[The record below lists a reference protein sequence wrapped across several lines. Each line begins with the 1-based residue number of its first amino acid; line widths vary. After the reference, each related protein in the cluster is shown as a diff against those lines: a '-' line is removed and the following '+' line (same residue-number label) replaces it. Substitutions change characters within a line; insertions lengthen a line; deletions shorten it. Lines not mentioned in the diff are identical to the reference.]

1 MRRIITSSVTRSGC
15 SKTARAAHSLQPPI
29 LAAAALLSLNPMVMA
44 RASDHQEWIGL
55 SSDKSHFVRR
65 GSNEQFIPW
74 GVNYDHDRHGR
85 LLEEYW
91 LEEWEDVEE
100 DFTEIRQL
108 GANCVRVH
116 HQVGAFMAAP
126 DRADAGAVH
135 QLKKLVTLAAEK
147 GLYLNITGLGCYH
160 RSSIPEWY
168 DRLEESERW
177 AVQALFWE
185 TVAEACSESP
195 AVFCYDLMN
204 EPILPGNE
212 PETEWLAG
220 EFAGKYFVQRIA
232 LDLNERSRVEVASDW
247 VQLMTSSIRRVDD
260 RHLITVG
267 VIPWVFVFG
276 GGQPLFY
283 SPEVASHLDFVSIH
297 LYPESDAT
305 AKALESLSTYDIGK
319 PLVIE
324 ETFPLRCSPVE
335 LTSFIQSSQSVVDGW
350 FSFYWG
356 QTPDELLTGTPS
368 VAGQITADW
377 LIQFKAMAESMKQ
390 PPKTD

>member
-1 MRRIITSSVTRSGC
+1 M
-15 SKTARAAHSLQPPI
+15 QPLI
-29 LAAAALLSLNPMVMA
+29 FATAALLTLNPMVMA
-44 RASDHQEWIGL
+44 RASDHLNWIGV
-55 SSDKSHFVRR
+55 SSDKGHFVRR
-65 GSNEQFIPW
+65 GSNEHFIPW

-100 DFTEIRQL
+100 DFSEIRQL
-108 GANCVRVH
+108 GANCVRIH
-116 HQVGAFMAAP
+116 LQVGAFMAAP
-126 DRADAGAVH
+126 DRADSEAVQ
-135 QLKKLVTLAAEK
+135 QLKKLLTLAEEK
-147 GLYLNITGLGCYH
+147 CLYLNITGLGCYH

-177 AVQALFWE
+177 AVQARFWE
-185 TVAEACSESP
+185 TVAEACRESP

-204 EPILPGNE
+204 EPILPGKD

-232 LDLNERSRVEVASDW
+232 LDLNGRSRIKVASDW

-283 SPEVASHLDFVSIH
+283 SPEVAPYFDFVSIH

-305 AKALESLSTYDIGK
+305 AKAIESLSAYDIGK

-324 ETFPLRCSPVE
+324 ETFPLRCSPAE
-335 LTSFIQSSQSVVDGW
+335 LTSFIHSSKSVVDGW

-356 QTPDELLTGTPS
+356 QSPDELLTGTPS
-368 VAGQITADW
+368 IASQITADW
-377 LIQFKAMAESMKQ
+377 LKQFKAMAESMKQ
-390 PPKTD
+390 PPKSD